1 MMKKYLLA
9 ASLTAL
15 VVNLTFT
22 KQTLAATLAAA
33 PPEVTLYAAG
43 SLRGG
48 LSEVAS
54 AFTQEYGISVKTEF
68 ASSGSLKD
76 RLLAGEKADVFASAD
91 LGNVLALNQNNL
103 SGEVET
109 FARNPIYAI
118 ATPEVS
124 LTTENLLDKFLDTD
138 VKLGISKPVSDP
150 LGDYGVEVFRKAEQI
165 HPGSFAQLNGK
176 AVILSGTLPPER
188 NSPGGSIVYYL
199 QDINKADIYLVYYTS
214 ALSAQQISPSLQ
226 IVELP
231 DNLKTQA
238 DYGLT
243 VLKDANPG
251 GSKLADYILSP
262 TGQKIL
268 AKYGF
273 NSPKSVP
280 EPQGVGGILLAVSVA
295 FTLQRKLIAAK
306 QQKVKVSDE
315 RHS

>member
-1 MMKKYLLA
+1 MKKHLLA
-9 ASLTAL
+9 ASLTIFL
-15 VVNLTFT
+15 VHITQI
-22 KQTLAATLAAA
+22 KQTLAATLTT
-33 PPEVTLYAAG
+33 PDEVTLYAAG
-43 SLRGG
+43 SLRGA

-54 AFTQEYGISVKTEF
+54 AFTQEFGIPVKTEF

-91 LGNVLALNQNNL
+91 LGNAITLNQNNL
-103 SGEVET
+103 SGQVKT
-109 FARNPIYAI
+109 FAENPIYAI

-124 LTTENLLDKFLDTD
+124 LTTENLLNKFLDPN

-150 LGDYGVEVFRKAEQI
+150 LGDYGVEVFRKTEQLRS
-165 HPGSFAQLNGK
+165 GSFAQLNGK
-176 AVILSGTLPPER
+176 AVILSGTLPPDR

-214 ALSAQQISPSLQ
+214 ALSAQQISPSLE

-231 DNLKTQA
+231 DSLKVQA

-251 GSKLADYILSP
+251 GAKLADYILSP
-262 TGQKIL
+262 SGQKIL

-273 NSPKSVP
+273 SSPKSVP
-280 EPQGVGGILLAVSVA
+280 EPQGVGGILLALSVA
-295 FTLQRKLIAAK
+295 FALQRKLALK
-306 QQKVKVSDE
+306 QQKVEVTE
-315 RHS
+315 LL

>member
-1 MMKKYLLA
+1 MKKYLLA
-9 ASLTAL
+9 ASLTIF
-15 VVNLTFT
+15 VVHIISI
-22 KQTLAATLAAA
+22 KQTLAATLAT

-43 SLRGG
+43 SLRGA
-48 LSEVAS
+48 LTEVKS
-54 AFTQEYGISVKTEF
+54 AFTQEFGIPVKTEF

-76 RLLAGEKADVFASAD
+76 RLLAGEQADVFASAD
-91 LGNVLALNQNNL
+91 LGNAIMLNQNNL
-103 SGEVET
+103 SGEVKT

-118 ATPEVS
+118 ATPGVS
-124 LTTENLLDKFLDTD
+124 LTTENLLDKFLDPNI
-138 VKLGISKPVSDP
+138 KLGISKPVSDP
-150 LGDYGVEVFRKAEQI
+150 LGDYGIEVFRKADQI
-165 HPGSFAQLNGK
+165 RPGSFAELNGK
-176 AVILSGTLPPER
+176 AVILSGTLPPNR

-214 ALSAQQISPSLQ
+214 ALSAQQISSSLQ

-231 DNLKTQA
+231 DSLKTQA

-280 EPQGVGGILLAVSVA
+280 EPHGISGVLLGLSVA
-295 FTLQRKLIAAK
+295 FALHRKLIAAK
-306 QQKVKVSDE
+306 QQKV
-315 RHS
+315 

>member
-1 MMKKYLLA
+1 MKKYLLA

-22 KQTLAATLAAA
+22 KQTLAATLAAL
-33 PPEVTLYAAG
+33 PEVTLYAAG

-54 AFTQEYGISVKTEF
+54 AFTQEYGIPVKTEF

-91 LGNVLALNQNNL
+91 LGNALALNQNNL
-103 SGEVET
+103 SGEVKT

-118 ATPEVS
+118 AIPEVS

-165 HPGSFAQLNGK
+165 NPGSFAQLNGK

-231 DNLKTQA
+231 DSLKTQA

-295 FTLQRKLIAAK
+295 FALQRKLIAAI
-306 QQKVKVSDE
+306 QQKVQVRDE
-315 RHS
+315 PIRLG

>member
-1 MMKKYLLA
+1 MKKHLLV
-9 ASLTAL
+9 ASLTIFAVHIAL
-15 VVNLTFT
+15 I
-22 KQTLAATLAAA
+22 KQTLAATLTTSS
-33 PPEVTLYAAG
+33 EVTLYAAG
-43 SLRGG
+43 SLRGA

-54 AFTQEYGISVKTEF
+54 AFTDEFGIPVKTEF

-91 LGNVLALNQNNL
+91 LGNAMILNQNNL

-118 ATPEVS
+118 AAPEVS
-124 LTTENLLDKFLDTD
+124 LTTENLLDKFLNPDI
-138 VKLGISKPVSDP
+138 KLGISKPISDP

-165 HPGSFAQLNGK
+165 SPGSFAQLNAK

-231 DNLKTQA
+231 DSLKVQA

-243 VLKDANPG
+243 VLKSASPG
-251 GSKLADYILSP
+251 GSQLANYILSP

-280 EPQGVGGILLAVSVA
+280 EPQGVGGVLLSLSVA
-295 FTLQRKLIAAK
+295 FALQRKLVAGK
-306 QQKVKVSDE
+306 QQKVQVSD
-315 RHS
+315 RS

>member
-1 MMKKYLLA
+1 MKKYLLA
-9 ASLTAL
+9 ASLTVFVL
-15 VVNLTFT
+15 NITFT
-22 KQTLAATLAAA
+22 KQTLAATLAA

-43 SLRGG
+43 SLRGA
-48 LSEVAS
+48 LSEVKS
-54 AFTQEYGISVKTEF
+54 AFTQEFGISVRTEF

-91 LGNVLALNQNNL
+91 LGNALVLNQNNL
-103 SGEVET
+103 SEKVET
-109 FARNPIYAI
+109 FARNSIYAI

-124 LTTENLLDKFLDTD
+124 LTTENLLDKFLDPNI
-138 VKLGISKPVSDP
+138 KLGISKPVSDP
-150 LGDYGVEVFRKAEQI
+150 LGDYGVEVFRKAEAI
-165 HPGSFAQLNGK
+165 APGSFAQLDAK
-176 AVILSGTLPPER
+176 AVILSGTLPPNR

-231 DNLKTQA
+231 DSLKVQA

-243 VLKDANPG
+243 VLKGANPG
-251 GSKLADYILSP
+251 GSQLADYILSP
-262 TGQKIL
+262 TGQQIL

-273 NSPKSVP
+273 SSPKSVP

-295 FTLQRKLIAAK
+295 FALQRKLAAK
-306 QQKVKVSDE
+306 QQKIQVSDE
-315 RHS
+315 CNS

>member
-1 MMKKYLLA
+1 MKKHLLA
-9 ASLTAL
+9 ASLTIFAVHITL
-15 VVNLTFT
+15 M
-22 KQTLAATLAAA
+22 KQTLAATLAT

-43 SLRGG
+43 SLRGA
-48 LSEVAS
+48 LTEVAS
-54 AFTQEYGISVKTEF
+54 AFTQEFGIPVRTEF

-76 RLLAGEKADVFASAD
+76 RLLAGEKADIFASAD
-91 LGNVLALNQNNL
+91 LGNAITLNQNNL
-103 SGEVET
+103 SGEVKT
-109 FARNPIYAI
+109 FAKNPIYAI
-118 ATPEVS
+118 ATPRVS
-124 LTTENLLDKFLDTD
+124 LTTENLLDKFLDPNI
-138 VKLGISKPVSDP
+138 KLGISKPVSDP
-150 LGDYGVEVFRKAEQI
+150 LGDYGIEVFRKADQI
-165 HPGSFAQLNGK
+165 RPGSFAQLNGK
-176 AVILSGTLPPER
+176 AVILSGTLPPQR

-231 DNLKTQA
+231 DSLKTQA

-243 VLKDANPG
+243 VFKDANPG

-280 EPQGVGGILLAVSVA
+280 EPQGVGGVLLGLSVA
-295 FTLQRKLIAAK
+295 FALQRKLAAK
-306 QQKVKVSDE
+306 QKKV
-315 RHS
+315 